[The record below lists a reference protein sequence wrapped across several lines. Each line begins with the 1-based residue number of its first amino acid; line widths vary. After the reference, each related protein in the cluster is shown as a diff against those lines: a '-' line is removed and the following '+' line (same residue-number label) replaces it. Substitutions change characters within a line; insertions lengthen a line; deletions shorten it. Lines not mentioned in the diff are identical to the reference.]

1 MSRRSAAAFCV
12 VFSCTEYRLSALP
25 FTASNSTTATEPSA
39 AVITITTPKL
49 AYSFLR
55 TDRFRRRF
63 LMAGLSRRRWG
74 EAGRTARV
82 IATARRQLRGRA
94 ADYPDP
100 RGRLRRIGGRTSQ
113 ERHRHNVL
121 PCGDATGVR

>member
-82 IATARRQLRGRA
+82 IATARRQLRGVQPITPIRGAVYVELGGARPRRGTGITCCLA
-94 ADYPDP
+94 AT
-100 RGRLRRIGGRTSQ
+100 RR
-113 ERHRHNVL
+113 E
-121 PCGDATGVR
+121 

>member
-25 FTASNSTTATEPSA
+25 FTAPNSTTATEPSA

-82 IATARRQLRGRA
+82 IATARRQLRGTCSDYHDPDAVYAELGEAHAHTRGIGITCCLA
-94 ADYPDP
+94 AT
-100 RGRLRRIGGRTSQ
+100 RR
-113 ERHRHNVL
+113 E
-121 PCGDATGVR
+121 